1 VAANFLKN
9 KYPITLYLFATLFL
23 ISGAAG
29 LIYQIAWERLLGLHF
44 GVTMV
49 SITLIVAAYMAG
61 LGIGSL
67 IGGRV
72 ARNLRNALLLYGIL
86 EVGIAIFGVFSP
98 TVIVWI
104 GQSMAGSPYALVFLI
119 SFIVLLIPTTLMG
132 MTLPLLTQSFVN
144 RVETSGQVIGILY
157 GINTLGAAFG
167 AALSGFLL
175 IGLYGLNGSV
185 YIAAFLN
192 AFVGLCAF
200 ALIRWGR
207 THTAEPESRQETSI
221 APIAWGYGKIL
232 LSSFLVGFIGLGF
245 EMLWVRVLM
254 IVNKSTAYGFPSILF
269 IYLLGLALGGAVFG
283 RKADASKN
291 PVLLF
296 CKIEV
301 AGAVLAALTFLAFW
315 FSLKF
320 NPPWIHHF
328 LETQKPGIPFVR
340 IDHDWIFS
348 RKALLA
354 MLWNYF
360 LPLFIIVLP
369 TSFVLGGG
377 LPVLD
382 RLSINNPSLSGRR
395 VGDIHLANI
404 IGSVAGILVISFV
417 LLPNVGSEWTLKLLI
432 LSTFLFPLFYF
443 LDKVPKNP
451 GRSELSLLFT
461 SLAALVGVM
470 LLPRSGEFYTR
481 LYFSGTGQETVISES
496 GDSVLALTY
505 ELNSSQQ
512 TGLFWIGGEVNSFFP
527 PKGTY
532 EARALACA
540 GASQPK
546 RILIIGFG
554 GGYSALFYT
563 ALPDV
568 KEIVV
573 VELLG
578 DIAPFLH
585 SNLESARITLDDPR
599 ITYIVDDGRRYLN
612 AYPDEKFDLISIDP
626 LREHT
631 AGHNNLYSQEA
642 LKIYQNHLTPSGI
655 LCAWMQEKH
664 IVPHTTAAVFP
675 FVDQFRSEFMVAGNN
690 PITYHTDYMQQAAE
704 NYKALTRELYGQS
717 EEVTLTIN
725 STLDTFLRSQD
736 QILEDEKGNHI
747 LSDLHPRLEYY
758 FLVKPVPQNIRT
770 NPEQVGNFKNRI
782 QR

>member
-1 VAANFLKN
+1 MKN
-9 KYPITLYLFATLFL
+9 KSSITLYLFAALFL
-23 ISGAAG
+23 VSGAAG

-86 EVGIAIFGVFSP
+86 EVGIAVFGIFSP
-98 TVIVWI
+98 AVIVQI
-104 GQSMAGSPYALVFLI
+104 GQGMAGSHYALVFLI
-119 SFIVLLIPTTLMG
+119 SFIVLLIPTTMMG
-132 MTLPLLTQSFVN
+132 MTLPLLTQSFVK

-175 IGLYGLNGSV
+175 VGMYGLNGSV

-200 ALIRWGR
+200 ALVRWDR
-207 THTAEPESRQETSI
+207 TQTVETESKQDVVP

-269 IYLLGLALGGAVFG
+269 IYLLGLALGGAVWG
-283 RKADASKN
+283 RRADKSKD

-296 CKIEV
+296 CKIELS
-301 AGAVLAALTFLAFW
+301 GAVLAAFTFLAFW
-315 FSLKF
+315 WSLKY

-328 LETQKPGIPFVR
+328 LETQKPGLPFVR
-340 IDHDWIFS
+340 IDHEWIFS
-348 RKALLA
+348 RRALLA
-354 MLWNYF
+354 MLWQYF
-360 LPLFIIVLP
+360 LPLLIIVLP

-404 IGSVAGILVISFV
+404 IGSVVGILVISFV
-417 LLPNVGSEWTLKLLI
+417 LLPSVGTEWALKLLI

-443 LDKVPKNP
+443 LGKTIKSPR
-451 GRSELSLLFT
+451 RSEY
-461 SLAALVGVM
+461 SLAGISLIALVGVL

-496 GDSVLALTY
+496 GDSVLVLTY
-505 ELNSSQQ
+505 EPGSSRQ

-527 PKGTY
+527 PKGIY
-532 EARALACA
+532 EGRALACA
-540 GASQPK
+540 GTSKPE

-568 KEIVV
+568 KEIVI

-578 DIAPFLH
+578 DIEPFLYG
-585 SNLESARITLDDPR
+585 NLESARRTLDDPR

-631 AGHNNLYSQEA
+631 AGHNNLYSEEA
-642 LKIYQNHLTPSGI
+642 LRIYQNHLTSNGI

-664 IVPHTTAAVFP
+664 IVPHTTATVFP
-675 FVDQFRSEFMVAGNN
+675 FVDQFRSEFMIAGNN
-690 PITYHTDYMQQAAE
+690 PIVYHAGYMEQAAE
-704 NYKALTRELYGQS
+704 SYKVLTGELYGPGGGI
-717 EEVTLTIN
+717 TLSID
-725 STLDTFLRSQD
+725 STLDTFLRSRE
-736 QILEDEKGNHI
+736 QILEDEKGMPI
-747 LSDLHPRLEYY
+747 LRDLHPRLEYY
-758 FLVKPVPQNIRT
+758 FLVKPVPQNIPT
-770 NPEQVGNFKNRI
+770 NPDQVENFKNRI

>member
-1 VAANFLKN
+1 
-9 KYPITLYLFATLFL
+9 
-23 ISGAAG
+23 
-29 LIYQIAWERLLGLHF
+29 
-44 GVTMV
+44 MV

-72 ARNLRNALLLYGIL
+72 ARNLQNALLLYGLL
-86 EVGIAIFGVFSP
+86 EIGIAVFGIFSP
-98 TVIVWI
+98 GVIVQI

-119 SFIVLLIPTTLMG
+119 SFLVLLIPTTLMG

-167 AALSGFLL
+167 AVLSGYLL
-175 IGLYGLNGSV
+175 IGFYGLNGSV

-207 THTAEPESRQETSI
+207 THTAEPESRQEASI
-221 APIAWGYGKIL
+221 APIAWGYEKIL

-283 RKADASKN
+283 RMADRSKN

-296 CKIEV
+296 CRIEL
-301 AGAVLAALTFLAFW
+301 AGAVLAAFTFLAFW
-315 FSLKF
+315 LTLQY

-328 LETQKPGIPFVR
+328 LETQKPDIPFVQV
-340 IDHDWIFS
+340 DNSWVFS
-348 RKALLA
+348 RLALLRN
-354 MLWNYF
+354 LWNYF
-360 LPLFIIVLP
+360 LPLLIIVLP

-417 LLPNVGSEWTLKLLI
+417 FLPNIGSEWTLKLLV
-432 LSTFLFPLFYF
+432 LSTFLFPLLYF
-443 LDKVPKNP
+443 LDKFQN
-451 GRSELSLLFT
+451 RSMAQNEFSLIAF
-461 SLAALVGVM
+461 SLAALIGVF
-470 LLPRSGEFYTR
+470 LLPRSGEFYKS
-481 LYFSGTGQETVISES
+481 LYLAGTGQDTVISES

-505 ELNSSQQ
+505 EKNSDQQ
-512 TGLFWIGGEVNSFFP
+512 TGLFWIGGEINSFFP
-527 PKGTY
+527 PKGIY

-540 GASQPK
+540 GASQPE

-563 ALPDV
+563 ALPGV

-585 SNLESARITLDDPR
+585 SNLESARSDA
-599 ITYIVDDGRRYLN
+599 GRP
-612 AYPDEKFDLISIDP
+612 A
-626 LREHT
+626 H
-631 AGHNNLYSQEA
+631 HLYC
-642 LKIYQNHLTPSGI
+642 G
-655 LCAWMQEKH
+655 
-664 IVPHTTAAVFP
+664 
-675 FVDQFRSEFMVAGNN
+675 
-690 PITYHTDYMQQAAE
+690 
-704 NYKALTRELYGQS
+704 
-717 EEVTLTIN
+717 
-725 STLDTFLRSQD
+725 
-736 QILEDEKGNHI
+736 
-747 LSDLHPRLEYY
+747 
-758 FLVKPVPQNIRT
+758 
-770 NPEQVGNFKNRI
+770 
-782 QR
+782 